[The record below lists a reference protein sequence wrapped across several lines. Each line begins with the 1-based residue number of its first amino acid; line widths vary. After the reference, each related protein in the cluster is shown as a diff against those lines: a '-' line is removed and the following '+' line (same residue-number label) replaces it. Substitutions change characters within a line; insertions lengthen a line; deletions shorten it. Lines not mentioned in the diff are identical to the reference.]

1 MSFFFSKKAKEPP
14 KKQPHVYAAPKQ
26 RDISSLHRHGCKACP
41 LNTADITTP
50 KMEPTLGSGPIYF
63 LAEAPGADEDENTGI
78 PLTGPSG
85 VLLRSCIPDGNG
97 SRCSYDNIV
106 NCRPPKN
113 RTPVWIEI
121 EACRPRRNKWIEQV
135 KPKLIVGLG
144 AIPLHW
150 ALGSTDLAGMRGRLF
165 AIRVGTHQCWFLPT
179 YHPSFILRTA
189 FNKKKPLNSR
199 LGHCFRM
206 DIKRAFELVG
216 SLGKVHIDDEA
227 TIRGN
232 IRTFDG
238 SVSSHYDELCAL
250 LADAREAECKAV
262 DIETKGL
269 RPFSADAAIM
279 SAAVSFRDINF
290 AFALE
295 HPEGAWN
302 LQQREKL
309 EGLLE
314 RVLRDERTIKIA
326 HNAPF
331 EIEWFAWLYGNSVVN
346 HAAWECTQMQAH
358 FLDERRGK
366 QGHGDE
372 ERRAPYQSLNFLC
385 KQHFGVAFKHLF
397 KMNKKDMS
405 KSPLDEM
412 LVYNAVDTKYTLRLW
427 HRQTELLKCEG
438 LYDAYLEASLRQP
451 TVALMQTLGVPID
464 QTEIQSSQKRLGE
477 EVSEIEAEISSL
489 DDVRAYKAAHNG
501 FNPLSNEDTVGILK
515 DYLPAPGLH
524 SGEGKTK
531 GYSVDKFALENI
543 QHPLAGL
550 IVRLRNRVKMK
561 STYVDD
567 LELGKGELIYS
578 DGKLHTNFNTTFTE
592 TGRLSSDEP
601 NLQNYPKRN
610 DSWVRKSIVAPPG
623 CLMVAV
629 DYGQL
634 EACTTAMCSKDEY
647 LVHALWNDY
656 DIHMEWAIKAAKKI
670 PAFGKADKAFRALIK
685 NKLTFPAFFGA
696 ANESVR
702 DYLAS
707 ATGVDVQQSD
717 IDDLMDEFWGTFSG
731 TKSWQDLTMKRYYD
745 IGYVETMGGWRHR
758 YPLTRNQAINGPVQ
772 GTAAEI
778 VCDAMCR
785 LSYMAVSTDNWPLH
799 PILNVHDD
807 LSFFVPEKGLEN
819 YIEIIVKQML
829 TFDFKWINT
838 PLSVEVSIG
847 PNWAELKDAGK
858 YYSNKDL

>member
-14 KKQPHVYAAPKQ
+14 KKQPHAYAAPKQ

-63 LAEAPGADEDENTGI
+63 LAEAPGADEDENTGK

-85 VLLRSCIPDGNG
+85 KLLRECVGALGDG
-97 SRCSYDNIV
+97 SSFDNIV

-113 RTPVWIEI
+113 RTPVWNEV
-121 EACRPRRNKWIEQV
+121 ECCRPRRVKWIEQV
-135 KPKLIVGLG
+135 KPTLIVGLG
-144 AIPLHW
+144 AVPLHW

-206 DIKRAFELVG
+206 DIKRALELVG
-216 SLGKVHIDDEA
+216 SLGKVHIDDE
-227 TIRGN
+227 TEIRSN
-232 IRTFDG
+232 IKTVTDFT
-238 SVSSHYDELCAL
+238 ELCTL
-250 LADAREAECKAV
+250 LDHARKAKTKAV
-262 DIETKGL
+262 DIETRGL
-269 RPFSADAAIM
+269 RPFSAGAGIM
-279 SAAVSFRDINF
+279 SVAFSFEDTNF
-290 AFALE
+290 SFGLA
-295 HPEGAWN
+295 HPGTAWTQT
-302 LQQREKL
+302 QQEAIKARL
-309 EGLLE
+309 GVIIQDDTL
-314 RVLRDERTIKIA
+314 KIA

-412 LVYNAVDTKYTLRLW
+412 LIYNAVDTKYTLRLW
-427 HRQTELLKCEG
+427 HRQTELLKREG

-464 QTEIQSSQKRLGE
+464 QTEVKKTQKALG
-477 EVSEIEAEISSL
+477 SEIEEIEAKIEGL
-489 DDVRAYKAAHNG
+489 EEVQTYKATHKT
-501 FNPLSNEDTVGILK
+501 FNPLSNDDAINIFRP
-515 DYLPAPGLH
+515 YLEGQEIE
-524 SGEGKTK
+524 SGNRETK
-531 GYSVDKFALENI
+531 GFSVDKHILGQI
-543 QHPLAGL
+543 DHPLAGL

-567 LELGKGELIYS
+567 LELGKGELIYP

-592 TGRLSSDEP
+592 TNRLSSDEP

-623 CLMVAV
+623 YLMVAV

-731 TKSWQDLTMKRYYD
+731 TKNWQDRTMKRYYD
-745 IGYVETMGGWRHR
+745 VGYVETMGGWRHR

-819 YIEIIVKQML
+819 YIETIVKQML
-829 TFDFKWINT
+829 TFDFKWINV
-838 PLSVEVSIG
+838 PLSCEVSIG